1 MLLGVDQQLFDIG
14 SVDEDDHY
22 IKIQLCNKS
31 DGFKWA
37 LVAVYGPAQPD
48 HKEKFLAELDWMGS
62 QEFFSLIMGG
72 DFNILRHPSEKNKA
86 NYNARWPFLFNAVI
100 DGLNL
105 IELEMMGHK
114 YTWANNFTS
123 PTFEKLDRILM
134 TTEWEENSFIHC

>member
-1 MLLGVDQQLFDIG
+1 
-14 SVDEDDHY
+14 
-22 IKIQLCNKS
+22 
-31 DGFKWA
+31 
-37 LVAVYGPAQPD
+37 
-48 HKEKFLAELDWMGS
+48 MGS

-134 TTEWEENSFIHC
+134 TTEWEEHSFIHC